1 MNEVVL
7 FKPRELQDKLY
18 NTHKRWNLTICH
30 RRFGKTVY
38 EINKTIRKAVGNT
51 LKNPRYAYIAPFRN
65 QAKLIAWDYLK
76 EFSKP
81 IPGVTFNESELR
93 ADYPNGARIQLFGAD
108 KPDGIRGVYMDGV
121 VLDEYAQIKP
131 SLFGEVIRPL
141 LSDRKGWCDFTGTP
155 KGRNHFWELFEQV
168 KDDPDWS
175 VNIFK
180 ASETGIIDPAELDSA
195 QRLMSKDQYEQEFEC
210 SWTAAI
216 QGAYYADIIAKMRED
231 GQITRVPYE
240 PSTEVNTFWD
250 LGRNDTTAI
259 WFHQQIGRE
268 HRFIDFYENN
278 GEGLAHYAK
287 VLKERDY
294 LYGRH
299 YLPHD
304 VEVTELTTN
313 TSRKDALE
321 NMGVKPVEVI
331 KRVGDI
337 NHGIELTRQKLPT
350 CWIDKDKCH
359 EGLRALENYQKEWD
373 DKRQV
378 FRSYPLHNW
387 ASNPAD
393 AFRQFAQSDLT
404 HNDWGKPIEFDLD
417 II

>member
-1 MNEVVL
+1 MQNPLE
-7 FKPRELQDKLY
+7 Q
-18 NTHKRWNLTICH
+18 
-30 RRFGKTVY
+30 
-38 EINKTIRKAVGNT
+38 
-51 LKNPRYAYIAPFRN
+51 PRYAYIAPFRN

-76 EFSKP
+76 KFSKP
-81 IPGVTFNESELR
+81 IIGTTFNEAELR

-168 KDDPDWS
+168 KSDSDWS

-180 ASETGIIDPAELDSA
+180 ASETKIIDDGELASA

-210 SWTAAI
+210 SWTAAV
-216 QGAYYADIIAKMRED
+216 QGAYYADIIAKMRDD

-240 PSTEVNTFWD
+240 ASSEVHTFWD

-259 WFHQQIGRE
+259 WFMQQIGRE
-268 HRFIDFYENN
+268 NRFIDFYENN

-287 VLKERDY
+287 VLKDKDY
-294 LYGRH
+294 VYGKH

-313 TSRKDALE
+313 KSRKETLE
-321 NMGVKPVEVI
+321 SFGIKPLVVV
-331 KRVGDI
+331 KRVSDI
-337 NHGIELTRQKLPT
+337 NEGIELTRQKLPT
-350 CWIDKDKCH
+350 CYFDEARCK

-393 AFRQFAQSDLT
+393 AFRQFAQADL
-404 HNDWGKPIEFDLD
+404 NKDDWGKPIDFEID